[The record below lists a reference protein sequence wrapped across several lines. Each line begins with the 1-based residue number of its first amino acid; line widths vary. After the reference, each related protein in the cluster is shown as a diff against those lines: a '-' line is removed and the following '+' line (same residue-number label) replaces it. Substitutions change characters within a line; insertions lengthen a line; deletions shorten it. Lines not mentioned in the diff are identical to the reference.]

1 MDKRPEFHIHIDAA
15 WIAAGFENALLRDY
29 GFYAMDFDHGSPE
42 DSGHAPERHMTLK
55 VFDPVGFKATFHAV
69 SSLAQSSGGMRGY
82 IEGEF
87 VSINETIVGGPLA
100 SQAVLPFR
108 FSTRPLAD
116 GSFRES
122 EIHVTFRRSAPAA
135 VVRTALQAAGF
146 FSAALPKPDGIAQV
160 FTAQG
165 SRRDIARIVPLVV
178 DFLRAVGGFELVK
191 VKEERIARWW
201 MSSPDLPLPP
211 VIDQIEE
218 LPALNGLGI

>member
-29 GFYAMDFDHGSPE
+29 GFYAMDFDHGSAD

-55 VFDPVGFKATFHAV
+55 IFDPVGFKATFDAV
-69 SSLAQSSGGMRGY
+69 TSLARSSGGMRGY

-87 VSINETIVGGPLA
+87 VSLNETIVGGPLE

-122 EIHVTFRRSAPAA
+122 EVHVTFRRNAPEAA
-135 VVRTALQAAGF
+135 VRAVLQGAGF
-146 FSAALPKPDGIAQV
+146 FSAVLPKPDGMAQV

-165 SRRDIARIVPLVV
+165 SRRDIARIIPPVL
-178 DFLRAVGGFELVK
+178 DFLRSVGGFELVK

-201 MSSPDLPLPP
+201 MSSPDFPLPP
-211 VIDQIEE
+211 VIDRIEE
-218 LPALNGLGI
+218 APLNDLSI